1 MFMVMVALGTDVS
14 LLTVFS
20 TPDRVPLGSALLI
33 ALIAVALILVP
44 TEGVTRQLLKNLR
57 MSKNKIVSLRSIRY
71 L

>member
-44 TEGVTRQLLKNLR
+44 TEGVTRQLLNLR